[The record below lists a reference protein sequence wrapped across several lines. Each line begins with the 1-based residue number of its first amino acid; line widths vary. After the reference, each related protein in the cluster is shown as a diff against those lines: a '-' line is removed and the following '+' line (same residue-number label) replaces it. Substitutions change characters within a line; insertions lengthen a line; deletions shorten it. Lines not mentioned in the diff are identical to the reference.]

1 MTQRALISY
10 RHQGAEYCFEIP
22 ADDWQDAERR
32 LQSIASTGR
41 VDGWPCYQANTVTFP
56 LVALF
61 ARIRSW
67 FAKEPTP

>member
-32 LQSIASTGR
+32 LQSWHG
-41 VDGWPCYQANTVTFP
+41 CANM
-56 LVALF
+56 A
-61 ARIRSW
+61 
-67 FAKEPTP
+67 